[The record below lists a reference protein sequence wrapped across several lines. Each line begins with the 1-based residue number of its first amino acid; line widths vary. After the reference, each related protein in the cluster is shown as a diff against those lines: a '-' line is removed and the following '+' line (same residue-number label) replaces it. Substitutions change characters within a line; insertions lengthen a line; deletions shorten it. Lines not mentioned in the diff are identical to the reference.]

1 MSPDYD
7 RDQFSMPPEPDF
19 GPAPGPEKGGETE
32 KYGAQLVRR
41 MHEDLRLLLEDYH
54 ELRQPLEHDGV
65 STYVQSR
72 LERIVEDIQ
81 ELEAFWGKHYQGSHG
96 PLEQQLWEG
105 GPNRGGLSPRADEGF
120 GPEVGQGDDAGFKLE
135 EF

>member
-1 MSPDYD
+1 MSPDFD
-7 RDQFSMPPEPDF
+7 RESLPPEPDF
-19 GPAPGPEKGGETE
+19 EPAPGPEGGKEPE

-54 ELRQPLEHDGV
+54 ELKGPLEHDGV
-65 STYVQSR
+65 NTYVQSR

-81 ELEAFWGKHYQGSHG
+81 ELEAFWSQHYQGSHG
-96 PLEQQLWEG
+96 PLENQFWEG
-105 GPNRGGLSPRADEGF
+105 GPMRGGLSPRRDEGF
-120 GPEVGQGDDAGFKLE
+120 GPEVGRGDDSGFKLE